1 MSSDLNSDVT
11 FRNLVQR
18 MRTAQITYFKNRDGD
33 SLYKSRQL
41 EKEVDKML
49 ADGWEAAI
57 AIRSIGGKRAIMRV
71 NQIQKGWNSL
81 GFAIHRMPMWIH
93 QAEHEK
99 PLLSVLSETSPQVCG
114 TTCTNDLAM
123 DTRKLIKLRS
133 IT

>member
-49 ADGWEAAI
+49 PMVGSSHRY
-57 AIRSIGGKRAIMRV
+57 RSIGGKRAIMRV
-71 NQIQKGWNSL
+71 
-81 GFAIHRMPMWIH
+81 
-93 QAEHEK
+93 K
-99 PLLSVLSETSPQVCG
+99 PNPKRLEFLRLCNPQNANV
-114 TTCTNDLAM
+114 DPPSRA
-123 DTRKLIKLRS
+123 
-133 IT
+133 